1 MKFEYE
7 EASDFDF
14 GNNWIS
20 ICFYGQ
26 EKKEKLKK
34 TTYLH
39 LNTLHLGLP
48 AWKIDFQNLNSRLS
62 ILAVYRT

>member
-39 LNTLHLGLP
+39 LTLYIWVYLHE
-48 AWKIDFQNLNSRLS
+48 RLIFKTS
-62 ILAVYRT
+62 VQDWVF